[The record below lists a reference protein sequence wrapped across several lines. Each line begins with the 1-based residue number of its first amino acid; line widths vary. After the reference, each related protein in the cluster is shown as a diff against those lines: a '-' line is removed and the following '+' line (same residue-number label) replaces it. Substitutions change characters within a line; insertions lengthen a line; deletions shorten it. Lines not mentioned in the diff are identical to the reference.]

1 MKPTDL
7 RDHADDGRL
16 ATDVCVIGSG
26 PAGAVVALELASAGI
41 DVLVVESGGWDVEPE
56 TNELYELDNVG
67 LPRLPQDEIRVRQ
80 IGGSMTRWTGRSA
93 PFRAIDFE
101 ERPWVPMSGWPITL
115 DQLEPHVGRA
125 SAYLGYA
132 PMRYDRDIWR
142 AFDGNRTDQTLDP
155 SKLVDEMWQFSKG
168 ADPGQPVRVNVDL
181 RERIESEPNL
191 RVLFH
196 ANVLD
201 IVPTEN
207 GRQVDHVALSTLEGK
222 RATVSARTVVVA
234 AGGIETARLLLA
246 SRSVVP
252 TGLGND
258 RDLVGRFYAEHPYCE
273 VGTFSV
279 DDDWTALLT
288 RFGNHWFTHST
299 GKQVFMSGLALSPR
313 IQRERELLNACMY
326 VLSEDDENAAVHAAR
341 RLATGTGDTAAD
353 VKALLSRP
361 MELAEAA
368 RRRQLEGLPP
378 IVPPTRISLGVNAEQ
393 RPNPESRITLS
404 DRTDKLGMP
413 LTRMDWRMDE
423 QEIVTIRTMF
433 DLVVHEFGRLGLP
446 VPSPSA
452 WLYDEDWRDH
462 VVDTAHHSCSVRM
475 ASDPSRGVTDPWGH
489 VYGVDGLY
497 VAGSALFPTVGTANP
512 TLMLTSLALRVAD
525 AIRHRH
531 DAAAPEVGTATT
543 VPAVPRTR
551 TRIAIVGVD
560 DRIETIYRGALAAL
574 ADEVDVV
581 GLTADD
587 AHAAAGAAAALGIAM
602 HPSTDAL
609 LEATSPD
616 ALITILPGEA
626 GTGTGLVAG
635 DRPVL
640 FEPPWAWS
648 PRTGRQ
654 LLDAIEPHAR
664 HGVAERTP
672 YLPFERL
679 RARIIEEGLLGRVQV
694 VHNDGAVWDFHGI
707 ALTRRVISPLTEPTS
722 VHATAF
728 DPRLA
733 EPGSEAGPRRGYNA
747 TVSFADGSTITQ
759 RFVERADAPPR
770 FGRRIAV
777 DGSSGTMV
785 GEELRFIAADGEVVR
800 TVARRVTEGDDLL
813 AVEIDCGPNG
823 VLRWANPWA
832 GHGLT
837 DDEIA
842 AATHVAALA
851 RTARGNGGP
860 LYTPAEAQTDVEVV
874 AAITAST
881 QHGGTVR
888 LPFRPTV
895 ERARRAADPARI
907 GNTIRKATHGLRTR
921 FTH

>member
-7 RDHADDGRL
+7 RDHADNGRL
-16 ATDVCVIGSG
+16 ATDVCIIGSG
-26 PAGAVVALELASAGI
+26 PAGAVIALELAAAGI

-80 IGGSMTRWTGRSA
+80 IGGSMTQWTGRSA

-101 ERPWVPMSGWPITL
+101 ERPWVSMSGWPITL
-115 DQLEPHVGRA
+115 DELEPHIGRA

-155 SKLVDEMWQFSKG
+155 AKLVDEMWQFSKG
-168 ADPGQPVRVNVDL
+168 TDPGQPVRVNTDL

-201 IVPTEN
+201 IVPIDN
-207 GRQVDHVALSTLEGK
+207 GRQVDHVVISTLEGK

-234 AGGIETARLLLA
+234 AGGIESARLLLA

-288 RFGNHWFTHST
+288 RFGNHWFSTPT

-313 IQRERELLNACMY
+313 VQRERELLNACMY

-393 RPNPESRITLS
+393 RPDPDSRITLS

-413 LTRMDWRMDE
+413 LTRMDWRMDD
-423 QEIVTIRTMF
+423 QEIETIRAMF
-433 DLVVHEFGRLGLP
+433 DLVVDEFGRLGLP
-446 VPSPSA
+446 RPTPSP
-452 WLYDEDWRDH
+452 WLGDDDWREH

-525 AIRHRH
+525 AIRARH
-531 DAAAPEVGTATT
+531 HESGPEAAATTAVAAT
-543 VPAVPRTR
+543 PRAR
-551 TRIAIVGVD
+551 TRIGIVGVD
-560 DRIETIYRGALAAL
+560 DRIENVYRGALRAVSNEVEIVGVTGDHADATAEAA
-574 ADEVDVV
+574 D
-581 GLTADD
+581 
-587 AHAAAGAAAALGIAM
+587 ALGTAS
-602 HPSTDAL
+602 HASAADLVDAV
-609 LEATSPD
+609 APD
-616 ALITILPGEA
+616 ALITIIPGATDAELV
-626 GTGTGLVAG
+626 TGA
-635 DRPVL
+635 RPVL

-654 LLDAIEPHAR
+654 LLDAVESHSHLA
-664 HGVAERTP
+664 VAERLP
-672 YLPFERL
+672 YLPLERL
-679 RARIIEEGLLGRVQV
+679 RARIIEEGLLGRIQS
-694 VHNDGAVWDFHGI
+694 VHNDGAAWDFHGI
-707 ALTRRVISPLTEPTS
+707 ALTRRIVSPLTAPTS
-722 VHATAF
+722 VQATAF
-728 DPRLA
+728 EPVLA
-733 EPGSEAGPRRGYNA
+733 THEAGASARHGYNA
-747 TVSFADGSTITQ
+747 TVAFADGSTITQ
-759 RFVERADAPPR
+759 RFVEGADAPLR
-770 FGRRIAV
+770 FGGRITV
-777 DGSSGTMV
+777 DGSKGAMV
-785 GEELRFIAADGEVVR
+785 GDELRFVASDGHVVR
-800 TVARRVTEGDDLL
+800 TQVRRVTENDELL
-813 AVEIDCGPNG
+813 AVEVDCGPNG

-842 AATHVAALA
+842 AATHIAALA
-851 RTARGNGGP
+851 RTASGSGGP
-860 LYTPAEAQTDVEVV
+860 LYSVADAQTDVEIM
-874 AAITAST
+874 AAITASA
-881 QHGGTVR
+881 HHRGTVR
-888 LPFRPTV
+888 LPYRPTI
-895 ERARRAADPARI
+895 ERARMATDTTRVR
-907 GNTIRKATHGLRTR
+907 NTFRTATTSLRER
-921 FTH
+921 FSR